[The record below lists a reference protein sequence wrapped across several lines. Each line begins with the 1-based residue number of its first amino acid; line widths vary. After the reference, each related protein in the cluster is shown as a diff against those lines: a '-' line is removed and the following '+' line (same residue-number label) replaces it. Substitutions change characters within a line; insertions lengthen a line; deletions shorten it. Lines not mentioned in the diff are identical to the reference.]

1 MLRQWWVVVAIAALA
16 LTPVAFAQTAQAD
29 EPESADSVE
38 ELLARIAAERE
49 ALATARR
56 QQDDVEAEL
65 ESLRTRLE
73 ELEAQTEERSE
84 RIRRLEG
91 GDEP

>member
-16 LTPVAFAQTAQAD
+16 VTPVVFAQTAQAD
-29 EPESADSVE
+29 EPESAESVE

-56 QQDDVEAEL
+56 QQNDVEAEL
-65 ESLRTRLE
+65 EALRARLE
-73 ELEAQTEERSE
+73 VLEAQTEERNE